1 LDDGIFGFF
10 KKILI
15 WKIKKFIN
23 FGKNKKTGVGMRKT
37 TVSVTRATKKR
48 IDRIA
53 AEKNLTREEV
63 IVLALNAL
71 EERGDDREE
80 GKGRAD

>member
-1 LDDGIFGFF
+1 
-10 KKILI
+10 
-15 WKIKKFIN
+15 
-23 FGKNKKTGVGMRKT
+23 MRKRAIT

-53 AEKNLTREEV
+53 AERNLTREEV

-71 EERGDDREE
+71 EGEDDRKKGE
-80 GKGRAD
+80 GRAD